1 MKLKYAL
8 LAVVLGA
15 VYALILEFVP
25 DFPISQDLFVT
36 LIVYVLV
43 KLGVEVV
50 ERPVARLFKK

>member
-25 DFPISQDLFVT
+25 DFPISQELFVT

-50 ERPVARLFKK
+50 EKPVARLFKK